1 MTAVLTAPSPMQLHS
16 DSLSVARLPF
26 KRACSLASRCRFPL
40 CAANV
45 PNLLQVHAAAGA
57 AGPGHPARRVERQ
70 PDGARLH
77 DEQHDQRAG
86 SRVVCVVC
94 FFPPTAA
101 AGASLVSSSLPS
113 RQVLPLLSPCATA
126 SPLVESLVEPQV
138 CALFQVQHNG
148 QRRRQRAAA
157 ARRYTLLL
165 QAFRPGHTLPPSPK
179 IKCDPGLILRGSRC
193 TSKQATTRSWL
204 RLYSTL
210 SAPCN
215 CRAAPDVMRGFA

>member
-1 MTAVLTAPSPMQLHS
+1 MLVFDLLAALHM
-16 DSLSVARLPF
+16 F
-26 KRACSLASRCRFPL
+26 ACFTCL
-40 CAANV
+40 
-45 PNLLQVHAAAGA
+45 LLQVHAAAGA

-165 QAFRPGHTLPPSPK
+165 QAFRPGHSLPPPK
-179 IKCDPGLILRGSRC
+179 SNAIPALYCAGAGVPRNKRLLEAGCGC
-193 TSKQATTRSWL
+193 TRHYPLHATAGQ
-204 RLYSTL
+204 RLT
-210 SAPCN
+210 
-215 CRAAPDVMRGFA
+215 